1 MAMYDWVVGELLAAR
16 NLDDV
21 REVVD
26 KVLRAVWG
34 MVIGIAILYMFLF
47 LQHIYLFLQE
57 INPLNQDQT
66 VMLFVVI
73 FMVVTWNTH

>member
-1 MAMYDWVVGELLAAR
+1 MYDWVVGELLAAR